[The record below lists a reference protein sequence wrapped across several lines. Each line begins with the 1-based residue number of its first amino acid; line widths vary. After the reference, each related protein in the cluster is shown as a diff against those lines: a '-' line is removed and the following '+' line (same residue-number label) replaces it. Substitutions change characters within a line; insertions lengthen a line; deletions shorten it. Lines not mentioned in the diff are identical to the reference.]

1 MIVPK
6 YWAEAVARD
15 RKDGR
20 QITMRRF
27 GWSNLNVTDS
37 QTMADQR
44 AAEALQRALAGAAV
58 PRREPKV
65 AYNGADGVPI
75 REEIIEEHGDTVITR
90 NSYGPLCLNTPDVL
104 FADVDFD
111 QASVPAFGA
120 YPMPVAVGAIVL
132 LSLAVLAWFQIL
144 PPVIA
149 FSALLCTMLGL
160 VLFDRRTKALL
171 KIRIEERRQTAE
183 KKARLQISAIG
194 ATKPDWKLRVY
205 RTPAG
210 LRVLVMHRLFS
221 PVDAEAAELFKALD
235 CDPIYVKMC
244 RQQRCFR
251 ARVSPKPWRIGI
263 GQHLLPKP
271 GVWPIRS
278 EAMPRRKAWVENYD
292 KKAAAFA
299 SCRFESEI
307 GRGVAHEKALA
318 VQRLHDRLCAADSGK
333 PIA

>member
-27 GWSNLNVTDS
+27 GWSNLNPDQAQV
-37 QTMADQR
+37 MADQR
-44 AAEALQRALAGAAV
+44 AAEALQRALAGIDL

-75 REEIIEEHGDTVITR
+75 REEIISEHGDTVITR
-90 NSYGPLCLNTPDVL
+90 NSYGALCLNTPDVL

-111 QASVPAFGA
+111 QMPDPAAGS
-120 YPMPVAVGAIVL
+120 YPMAVAIGAIIL
-132 LSLAVLAWFQIL
+132 LTLAVFGRFQIV
-144 PPVIA
+144 PPAV
-149 FSALLCTMLGL
+149 SVTALVCTVVGLML
-160 VLFDRRTKALL
+160 FERRRKALL
-171 KIRIEERRQTAE
+171 KIRIEERQQRAE
-183 KKARLQISAIG
+183 KKARLQISTIG

-210 LRVLVMHRLFS
+210 LRVLAMHRLFS
-221 PVDAEAAELFKALD
+221 PDDTEAAEFFKALD

-244 RQQRCFR
+244 RRQQCFR

-263 GQHLLPKP
+263 DHRLTPRP
-271 GVWPIRS
+271 GVWPIRV
-278 EAMPRRKAWVENYD
+278 EALPRRKAWVESYD

-318 VQRLHDRLCAADSGK
+318 VQRLHDRLCAAESGK